1 VADTALAMRAEAAL
15 AAVEDEFPIQRL
27 VAQKASI
34 QRAMTAVMKP
44 DEHYGIIPG
53 TGKNKPSLFQPGA
66 DTLCFLFRLRA
77 DYEPVHVVEQE
88 TWLAFT
94 IRCRLFHIDTGKEW
108 GSGMGSAN
116 SREKRYASQASAK
129 SCPKCGKTT
138 IIKGKDEYGGGW
150 LCWKKQGGCDA
161 KFKDG
166 DATIENQAAVAT
178 TGVWDLHNTIWKMAC
193 KRARV
198 AAVLTATAASDCFT
212 QDLEDLVDAMPST
225 VYTPPKAQPQNQQQ
239 RQPAK
244 SAPAP
249 TTGGSASPPSDARL
263 GVDAPMSAAL
273 DKDSEP
279 APDEPGRPRIT
290 EAHLTEVQMSVT
302 KLGLGKEEVARL
314 GLRGENREKYIRG
327 ARLAW
332 LAWATGRQVSSTL
345 DLYDD
350 EVPNVL
356 ARAKAGEMPS

>member
-166 DATIENQAAVAT
+166 DATIENQAAIAT

-249 TTGGSASPPSDARL
+249 TTGGSASPPSEA
-263 GVDAPMSAAL
+263 APELPLPAA
-273 DKDSEP
+273 EP
-279 APDEPGRPRIT
+279 TPAEDGRPRIT
-290 EAHLTEVQMSVT
+290 EAHLKAVQTAIT
-302 KLGLGKEEVARL
+302 KLAPGWQTADSNKLRGEARERFIREARL
-314 GLRGENREKYIRG
+314 G
-327 ARLAW
+327 W
-332 LAWATGRQVSSTL
+332 LSWATGRQVSSTL